1 MACQQSADNITGHK
15 MTIFERAKIAHMMTC
30 IAIITPNGDLSNQ
43 VPDMMMPGRF
53 DVITN

>member
-30 IAIITPNGDLSNQ
+30 IAIITPTGNLSNQ